1 MNVVKSPGPP
11 LGPPAGPV
19 AAPPVN
25 GRVDAAANRHSARL
39 KDTARQFEAMFMTE
53 MLRHARPDSKPS
65 GPFAA
70 GQAEGTWRTLM
81 DQALGQAAAREGPAG
96 DGRLRQAIEKS
107 LRDAENRHGRGGVR

>member
-1 MNVVKSPGPP
+1 MNLVKSPAQATGP
-11 LGPPAGPV
+11 LT
-19 AAPPVN
+19 APTPG
-25 GRVDAAANRHSARL
+25 GRVDAAAARHSARL
-39 KDTARQFEAMFMTE
+39 KDAARQFEALFMTE

-107 LRDAENRHGRGGVR
+107 LRDAENRHGR